1 MSDRVENFNLP
12 DKRDRQQVTGSNLN
26 RLDLY
31 WELLISEGG
40 YLDADRTIQ
49 ILGVDSLAALDELR
63 SQQAIIG
70 LWWQDR
76 YLYPAWQFLADGRIL
91 TGLPQVLRA
100 LASYSDW
107 EKLQFL
113 LSPNARLA
121 EDKLPLD
128 ELRNGNLEVV
138 MLTMANGMDE

>member
-1 MSDRVENFNLP
+1 MSDRVENFSLQDN
-12 DKRDRQQVTGSNLN
+12 RDRQQVTGSNLN
-26 RLDLY
+26 LLDLH

-40 YLDADRTIQ
+40 YLDADLTMQ
-49 ILGVDSLAALDELR
+49 ILGVNSLASLDELR

-76 YLYPAWQFLADGRIL
+76 YLYPAWQFLENGQIL
-91 TGLPQVLRA
+91 TGLPQVLGA
-100 LASYSDW
+100 LTSYSDW

-113 LSPNARLA
+113 LSPNSRLA

-128 ELRNGNLEVV
+128 ELKSGNLEAV
-138 MLTMANGMDE
+138 MLTISGGSA

>member
-1 MSDRVENFNLP
+1 MSDRVENFSLP
-12 DKRDRQQVTGSNLN
+12 DNRDRQQVTGSNLN
-26 RLDLY
+26 TLDLQ

-40 YLDADRTIQ
+40 YLEVDRTLQ
-49 ILGVDSLAALDELR
+49 ILGIDSLAALDELR

-76 YLYPAWQFLADGRIL
+76 YLYPAWQFLPNGQIL
-91 TGLPQVLRA
+91 TGLPQVLSA
-100 LASYSDW
+100 LTSYSDW

-128 ELRNGNLEVV
+128 ELRSGNLEIV
-138 MLTMANGMDE
+138 MITIADGSN

>member
-1 MSDRVENFNLP
+1 MSDRVEPFSLP
-12 DKRDRQQVTGSNLN
+12 DNRDRQQVTGSNLN
-26 RLDLY
+26 TLDLQ

-40 YLDADRTIQ
+40 YLDTDRTMEM
-49 ILGVDSLAALDELR
+49 LGVNSLAALDELR

-76 YLYPAWQFLADGRIL
+76 YLYPAWQFLEDGRML
-91 TGLPQVLRA
+91 TGLPQVLSA

-113 LSPNARLA
+113 LSPNSRLA

-128 ELRNGNLEVV
+128 ELRSGNLEVV
-138 MLTMANGMDE
+138 LLTIADGSV